1 MVQSV
6 YSDFIILRLFE
17 GGSHLFK
24 TLVSARERGGECS
37 LGMRKN
43 SKCRQNLRYSA
54 TVGFGNLVDTL
65 GVFP

>member
-24 TLVSARERGGECS
+24 TLVSARERGGE
-37 LGMRKN
+37 GMRKN
-43 SKCRQNLRYSA
+43 SKCGQNLRYSA